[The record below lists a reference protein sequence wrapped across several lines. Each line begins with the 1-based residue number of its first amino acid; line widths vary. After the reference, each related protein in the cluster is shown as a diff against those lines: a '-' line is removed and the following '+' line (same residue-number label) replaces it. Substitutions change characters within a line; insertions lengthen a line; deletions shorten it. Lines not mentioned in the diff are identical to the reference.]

1 MLADST
7 PRPVTAL
14 APIEREEC
22 MRLLAA
28 TSVGR
33 VVAASRGGPPLIRPV
48 VYAFDDATQ
57 SIVFRSAEG
66 SKLASLLGAERVAFE
81 IDGVDPVDQL
91 GWSVIV
97 TGPVEEITGPA
108 ERARADRVGP
118 RPWVTGDL
126 AHLLRIRPTV
136 VSGRRIARR

>member
-1 MLADST
+1 MLTQS
-7 PRPVTAL
+7 PLQPVTVL
-14 APIEREEC
+14 APITREEC

-33 VVAASRGGPPLIRPV
+33 VVAASPGAPPLIRPV
-48 VYAFDDATQ
+48 VYTFDDATQ

-66 SKLASLLGAERVAFE
+66 SKLASLLGADRVAFE

-97 TGPVEEITGPA
+97 TGPVEEITASA

-118 RPWVTGDL
+118 RPWVTGHL

-136 VSGRRIARR
+136 VSGRRIVRG